1 MKPQSPEQAD
11 VRTRNTLNKTAR
23 TDALTVVLVTVD
35 DLVDQNPA
43 DLICATIRAVHDVL
57 ACEVNLLGTMSTG
70 CIGYTVHRSKD
81 ELYGLHTVGSGLA
94 SSYWLRYLQPLT
106 SLVPC
111 PSLHT
116 TIVRL
121 RRQSHA

>member
-1 MKPQSPEQAD
+1 MKTQSAEQAD
-11 VRTRNTLNKTAR
+11 LRTRNTLDKTAR

-35 DLVDQNPA
+35 DFVDQNPA

-57 ACEVNLLGTMSTG
+57 ACEVNLLGCMSTG
-70 CIGYTVHRSKD
+70 CIGYTIHRSKD
-81 ELYGLHTVGSGLA
+81 KLYGLHTISLALA
-94 SSYWLRYLQPLT
+94 SSYWLWYLQPLT
-106 SLVPC
+106 ALVPC

-121 RRQSHA
+121 RR